1 MRILRITTS
10 WRRRATAT
18 LTARASR
25 AQRDRARRPP
35 ALRIALRAL
44 RRTARAL
51 LVIAVMAATVA
62 TVATLDLWWTRP
74 PTRAAGPVPDDADTY
89 EFCTQCNAEWE
100 WRTNTGILLSPV
112 GRLWEE
118 HHSWVTDIRWA
129 RKTTSPGPSYFNP
142 LELRLGESE
151 HIDGL
156 GTLTLVGVWPEPLI
170 ERLYRDFAGIG
181 IPPDWLGGGCGP
193 FPGFLIRLEPVPG
206 TTVYDCYDPI
216 YGEGKDEDC
225 RPVCEP

>member
-1 MRILRITTS
+1 MMRILRITTS

-25 AQRDRARRPP
+25 AQRDRARWPP

-44 RRTARAL
+44 RRT
-51 LVIAVMAATVA
+51 VE
-62 TVATLDLWWTRP
+62 TLDLWWTRL

-112 GRLWEE
+112 GRLREE

-129 RKTTSPGPSYFNP
+129 RKTTRPGPSYFNP

-156 GTLTLVGVWPEPLI
+156 GTLTLVEVWPEPLI
-170 ERLYRDFAGIG
+170 ERLYRDFAGHPPRLAGRRMRPLPG
-181 IPPDWLGGGCGP
+181 IPDLPGARPRHHGLRLLRPD
-193 FPGFLIRLEPVPG
+193 IR
-206 TTVYDCYDPI
+206 
-216 YGEGKDEDC
+216 
-225 RPVCEP
+225 